1 VKGVE
6 QLEYVVTIGFGRS
19 DMLVLNRKPG
29 EKIVIGDGIT
39 LTVVEI
45 RGNRVRLAFD
55 AHDRVRILR
64 TELACWPVEPAG
76 REGLAEPALEGDEEK
91 VRQPQE

>member
-1 VKGVE
+1 
-6 QLEYVVTIGFGRS
+6 
-19 DMLVLNRKPG
+19 MLVLNRKPG
-29 EKIVIGDGIT
+29 EKIVIGDAIT

-55 AHDRVRILR
+55 AHDQVRILR

-76 REGLAEPALEGDEEK
+76 RDGLAEPAFERGEEN
-91 VRQPQE
+91 VRPPQG